1 MRKTAD
7 AVVIG
12 GGIVGA
18 SIAYYLAK
26 KGLREVVLLEKGE
39 ICSGSSGDSAAIVR
53 QHYSNEVSIRLVRR
67 SLEIFQG
74 FTDEFDG
81 AKAFTN
87 AGWLFL
93 VPEEASDMFTENL
106 PRLKG
111 LGVRTW
117 ELSIEDALKELPGL
131 NVDGIARVGF
141 EPDSGYADPHVTANA
156 LVSKATQ
163 YGAEIHS
170 HTPATG
176 ISRPGGAVSV
186 VSTAKGD
193 IETEVVVNAAG
204 PWASQIGGWLGLDL
218 PLEISREQDIVVRL
232 PEGAAPI
239 TRAVSNMVDR
249 TYFRPEPGGRLLVGT
264 GHPKPNDPAE
274 PDDYSRDA
282 DPEFISE
289 TSRLLAH
296 RFPYLAEAELTASWA
311 GLYTITPDWSM
322 IVDAAPGLD
331 GVYLAVGGS
340 GHSFKLAPALGECL
354 AEMIVDGSPS
364 TVDITSLR
372 ASRFDDKELMRST
385 YGGNRG

>member
-18 SIAYYLAK
+18 STAYYLAK

-67 SLEIFQG
+67 TLEIFQG
-74 FTDEFDG
+74 FADEFDG
-81 AKAFTN
+81 ARAFTDS
-87 AGWLFL
+87 GWLFL
-93 VPEEASDMFTENL
+93 VPEEASEMFTENL

-131 NVDGIARVGF
+131 NPEGIARVGF

-156 LVSKATQ
+156 MVSKAVQ
-163 YGAEIHS
+163 LGAESHI

-176 ISRPGGAVSV
+176 IMRPGGAVSV
-186 VSTAKGD
+186 VSTPKGD

-204 PWASQIGGWLGLDL
+204 PWASEVGGWLGLDL
-218 PLEISREQDIVVRL
+218 PLEISREQDIVVKV

-274 PDDYSRDA
+274 PDNYNRDA

-354 AEMIVDGSPS
+354 AEMIVDGNSS
-364 TVDITSLR
+364 TVDITPLR